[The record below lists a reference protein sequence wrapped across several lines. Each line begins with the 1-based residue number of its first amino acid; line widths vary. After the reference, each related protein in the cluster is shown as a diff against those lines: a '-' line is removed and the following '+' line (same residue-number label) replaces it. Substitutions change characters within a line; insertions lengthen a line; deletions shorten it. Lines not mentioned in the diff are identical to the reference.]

1 MFNLLNK
8 EFTFTVDVSNLDC
21 GLNGALYFVEMAADG
36 GLAEYP
42 DNDCGA
48 EYGTGYCDAQC
59 PHDMKWIDGR
69 ANVEDWQP
77 SDNDASSG
85 AGHFGTC
92 CMEFDIWEANR
103 KSQAYTSHPC
113 DTNGQESCEGIDCG
127 DNNTDDRYDG
137 VCDKDGCDFAPYRN
151 GDTTF
156 YGEGSSFVVDTTQ
169 PITVVTQFI
178 TNDGTDNGDLVEI
191 RRLYV
196 QNGQVIDNPTVSCL
210 NGFTILSAQTPPEFL
225 NSLQTEI
232 NGQSYDSITD
242 SFCTDV
248 KTLFGDIDSHNE
260 KGGLKHM
267 GEAFKRG
274 MVLVMSMWDDH
285 ESFMLWLD
293 STFPVDADPNAP
305 GVARGPCPTTSGR
318 PEDIEAQQ
326 PDAYVNFSNIKYGP
340 IGSTY

>member
-21 GLNGALYFVEMAADG
+21 GLNGALYFVEMVADG
-36 GLAEYP
+36 GLAEFP

-69 ANVEDWQP
+69 ANVEDWQG
-77 SDNDASSG
+77 SDNDANSG
-85 AGHFGTC
+85 TGHFGTC

-113 DTNGQESCEGIDCG
+113 DTEGQESCEGTDCG
-127 DNNTDDRYDG
+127 DNNTDERYDG
-137 VCDKDGCDFAPYRN
+137 VCDKDGCDFAPYRL

-178 TNDGTDNGDLVEI
+178 TNDGTENGDLVEI

-196 QNGQVIDNPTVSCL
+196 QNGQVIDNPTVSC
-210 NGFTILSAQTPPEFL
+210 FFL
-225 NSLQTEI
+225 IQ
-232 NGQSYDSITD
+232 
-242 SFCTDV
+242 
-248 KTLFGDIDSHNE
+248 
-260 KGGLKHM
+260 
-267 GEAFKRG
+267 
-274 MVLVMSMWDDH
+274 
-285 ESFMLWLD
+285 
-293 STFPVDADPNAP
+293 
-305 GVARGPCPTTSGR
+305 
-318 PEDIEAQQ
+318 IE
-326 PDAYVNFSNIKYGP
+326 NRF
-340 IGSTY
+340 